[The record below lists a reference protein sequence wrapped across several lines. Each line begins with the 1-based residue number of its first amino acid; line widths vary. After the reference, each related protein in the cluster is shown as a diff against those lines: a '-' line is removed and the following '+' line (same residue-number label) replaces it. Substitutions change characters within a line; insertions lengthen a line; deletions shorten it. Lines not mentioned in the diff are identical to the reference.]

1 MDKCIHNIFIWEN
14 PESTICPFS
23 WTFIIFMSK
32 YIGMSP
38 REKEI
43 NGADKP
49 KVKYKPPQEVKPE
62 HKEFLTRVGAR
73 LEEIR
78 KETKMTSSELCKKT
92 KMSRYTYYLIS
103 RGQVYWN
110 SLSLLDILTALNI
123 NETQFFSSIKK
134 KSK

>member
-1 MDKCIHNIFIWEN
+1 M
-14 PESTICPFS
+14 ST
-23 WTFIIFMSK
+23 
-32 YIGMSP
+32 